1 MINELDWNKEDN
13 WDILK
18 WYIFI
23 NNILPFLLL
32 KLLFTINFWNKEII
46 KYLIVNLLIIYLF
59 KMIYIDFIKF

>member
-23 NNILPFLLL
+23 NNILPFLPL

-46 KYLIVNLLIIYLF
+46 KYLIVNLF
-59 KMIYIDFIKF
+59 NYIFI